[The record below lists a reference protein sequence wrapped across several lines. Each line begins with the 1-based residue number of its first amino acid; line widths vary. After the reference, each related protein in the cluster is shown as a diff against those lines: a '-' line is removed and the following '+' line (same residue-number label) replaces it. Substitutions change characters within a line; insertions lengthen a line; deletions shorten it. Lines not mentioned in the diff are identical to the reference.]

1 MTPAKVDVNHSIT
14 DSLVTQPVT
23 HSNEDEF
30 MQRLVG
36 RSALDLLTEG
46 LSPAQLLVVTNHTA
60 DSCESSPHNEWKGIL
75 INPFLSSIKF
85 YKFSHVNQYKY
96 QGNGSKR
103 TICPMG

>member
-46 LSPAQLLVVTNHTA
+46 LSPAKQKSLQTTRRLMRI
-60 DSCESSPHNEWKGIL
+60 ESA
-75 INPFLSSIKF
+75 
-85 YKFSHVNQYKY
+85 Q
-96 QGNGSKR
+96 
-103 TICPMG
+103 